1 VLKLIEKLGKTKSE
15 NVVYADFMKLGD
27 CFQVI
32 GQDFRIVGLSAGTSS
47 WMTSFSFI
55 RESAVENLL
64 RVPQA
69 TIFLLFTPVN
79 GANLEAARHRI
90 DSIPGVNSVTK
101 TEMSANDLN
110 LYAKVISAPLKLM
123 EGRIYQQSKNLS
135 IKNSPG
141 NVAVRTCQQCYQEIS
156 DENK

>member
-1 VLKLIEKLGKTKSE
+1 MLKLIEKLGKTKSK
-15 NVVYADFMKLGD
+15 NMVYADFMKLGD

-69 TIFLLFTPVN
+69 TSFLLFTPVN

-90 DSIPGVNSVTK
+90 NSISGVNSVTK
-101 TEMSANDLN
+101 TEMSAKDLN
-110 LYAKVISAPLKLM
+110 LSLRYSSH
-123 EGRIYQQSKNLS
+123 RSN
-135 IKNSPG
+135 
-141 NVAVRTCQQCYQEIS
+141 
-156 DENK
+156 